1 MPLSKDLLQRLSA
14 SVLIALAIS
23 NCREKPQPIAQPREA
38 PPPVE
43 APTPTPR
50 LKIATVDVQQVF
62 KDYHRTAAYQK
73 EQHAQVAL
81 IQSKANERLEVIRQ
95 LEADIRTLD
104 KQLADPAIAP
114 AKKQVLVEERR
125 SKFQDGVALE
135 RERTE
140 FMQSKHK
147 ALQEN
152 SAERARAFLDEIQV
166 HIAEK
171 AKEGGIDYVFDK
183 SASGFIQTPFFIHT
197 PEADDMTAE
206 VIASLNRDAPR
217 QEEAGLHKDT
227 R

>member
-1 MPLSKDLLQRLSA
+1 MPLSKGLLPRLSA
-14 SVLIALAIS
+14 SVLLALAIS
-23 NCREKPQPIAQPREA
+23 NCREESQPIAKPREA
-38 PPPVE
+38 PASVE
-43 APTPTPR
+43 AAAPPPR

-73 EQHAQVAL
+73 EHHAQVAL

-95 LEADIRTLD
+95 LEVDIRTID

-114 AKKQVLVEERR
+114 AKKQSLIGERQG
-125 SKFQDGVALE
+125 KFQDGVALE

-147 ALQEN
+147 GLQES
-152 SAERARAFLDEIQV
+152 SAERARAFLDEIRT

-183 SASGFIQTPFFIHT
+183 SASGAIQTPFFIHT
-197 PEADDMTAE
+197 PDSDDITAE